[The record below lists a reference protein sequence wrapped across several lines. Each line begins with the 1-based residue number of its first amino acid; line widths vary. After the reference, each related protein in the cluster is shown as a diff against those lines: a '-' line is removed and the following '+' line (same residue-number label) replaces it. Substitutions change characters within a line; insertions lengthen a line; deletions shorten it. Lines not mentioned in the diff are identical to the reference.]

1 MMKLILRANGNGYHL
16 LIVYHVPDGYVRNLL
31 LSVLFS
37 VLNLVISFPFFF
49 FFFCCYE

>member
-1 MMKLILRANGNGYHL
+1 MMKLILRANGKGYHL

-49 FFFCCYE
+49 FFLLL